1 MRIKDLFILSKV
13 EGPKTERPREKLI
26 SKDPENLMK
35 KSFDKELYKNLGIKE
50 LILLGIY
57 SIVNNG
63 GKCTLERLVKE
74 SFNLFPEAFCF
85 SRYPEWPDS
94 RKFDRPLRTLRKRKL
109 ITGDPKTSFSLTKP
123 GKKIALETAETFRQR
138 KLFK

>member
-1 MRIKDLFILSKV
+1 
-13 EGPKTERPREKLI
+13 
-26 SKDPENLMK
+26 MK
-35 KSFDKELYKNLGIKE
+35 KSFDKELYKNLGINE

-63 GKCTLERLVKE
+63 EKCTLERLVKE

-85 SRYPEWPDS
+85 SQYPEWPDS
-94 RKFDRPLRTLRKRKL
+94 RKLDRPLRTLRKRKL
-109 ITGDPKTSFSLTKP
+109 ITGDPKTSFSLTKL
-123 GKKIALETAETFRQR
+123 GKQIALETSKTLCQR